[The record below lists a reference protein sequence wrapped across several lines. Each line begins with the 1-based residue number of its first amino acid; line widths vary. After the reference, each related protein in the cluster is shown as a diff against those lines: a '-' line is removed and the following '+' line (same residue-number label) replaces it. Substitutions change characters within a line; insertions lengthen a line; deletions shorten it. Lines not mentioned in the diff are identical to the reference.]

1 MPNTSLPRGQYRFD
15 DRITAGLPWVI
26 DVEVFNDDNVP
37 VDISGATIQTA
48 ISIGVRYRGRLVE
61 RVDEL
66 APAISEMSTEIID
79 ANDGLLRVSLTG
91 EQTQAIADT
100 GEDGVVYELNIV
112 FPENDVLR
120 LIEGTL
126 FISPSILGGE

>member
-26 DVEVFNDDNVP
+26 DVEVFNDDNFP

-66 APAISEMSTEIID
+66 APSISEMSTEIID
-79 ANDGLLRVSLTG
+79 ANDGVLRVSLTG

-112 FPENDVLR
+112 FPDNDILR

>member
-66 APAISEMSTEIID
+66 APTISEMSTEIID